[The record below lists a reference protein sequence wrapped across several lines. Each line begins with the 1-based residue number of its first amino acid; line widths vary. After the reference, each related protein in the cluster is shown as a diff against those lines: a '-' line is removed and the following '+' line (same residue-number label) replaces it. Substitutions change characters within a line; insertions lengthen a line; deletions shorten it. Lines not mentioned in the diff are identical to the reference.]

1 MKNKP
6 EIKPIKEDDYKGVD
20 KARVDK
26 DSLLKSIREKNNTK
40 TVSK

>member
-6 EIKPIKEDDYKGVD
+6 EIKPIREDKYKGVD
-20 KARVDK
+20 KIRVDK